1 MHLLLCVIISAK
13 YAVLL
18 VSYYIVT
25 FALMSHSDG
34 GAQGCGARHRDLLRA
49 LPLMHAHGRE
59 IFFLA
64 RARGGF
70 YLTVRD

>member
-1 MHLLLCVIISAK
+1 M
-13 YAVLL
+13 
-18 VSYYIVT
+18 T
-25 FALMSHSDG
+25 FALMSHRDG
-34 GAQGCGARHRDLLRA
+34 RARGCGARHRGFLRA
-49 LPLMHAHGRE
+49 FPLLHAHGRE